1 MHAGMDAGHG
11 RYPRSKG
18 TDRDSRF
25 FFFPFFFFSRVRT
38 VVDICTVFHDAASD
52 RPSYISLD
60 DHTVALQFVCTTT
73 MKCEL
78 LVGYCYVH
86 THIMSAYRFWRYI
99 YENFPAIH
107 VVVGSLPKNTENSE
121 LQACGGG
128 GGGGG

>member
-1 MHAGMDAGHG
+1 MPAWMLATV
-11 RYPRSKG
+11 G
-18 TDRDSRF
+18 TLAPTVQIVIQDSF
-25 FFFPFFFFSRVRT
+25 FFLFFFSRVRT

-121 LQACGGG
+121 LQACGRGG
-128 GGGGG
+128 GGGG